1 VKVGERDWAEDPK
14 YAHYFVK
21 GALTSKGKKSKRNE
35 EKKKKKKS
43 KKGPAT
49 SEEEEE
55 ETFGEE
61 EQVENPD
68 AQWIEVIVDEEGDT
82 QSRRLLRPA
91 ASHEYLR
98 VDKGATNVSFMKAF
112 DHSRFSSGIVVLGP
126 EGAKEAQFLRSDMV
140 FYCLKGR
147 VKIQLHETE
156 FIAKKGD
163 AFCAPNHNSYAI
175 VNESTTKTA
184 ELVFFQ
190 SKM

>member
-1 VKVGERDWAEDPK
+1 
-14 YAHYFVK
+14 
-21 GALTSKGKKSKRNE
+21 
-35 EKKKKKKS
+35 
-43 KKGPAT
+43 
-49 SEEEEE
+49 
-55 ETFGEE
+55 
-61 EQVENPD
+61 
-68 AQWIEVIVDEEGDT
+68 
-82 QSRRLLRPA
+82 
-91 ASHEYLR
+91 
-98 VDKGATNVSFMKAF
+98 MKAF

-126 EGAKEAQFLRSDMV
+126 EGAKEAQFVNRADMV

-163 AFCAPNHNSYAI
+163 AFCAPSYNSYAM